1 MQKITRALAIRSV
14 NAGIIDVDDI
24 EWFIFGIEKRFTAF
38 ITSAFF
44 LVVGSYLSTPCIA
57 VSYLCSFFFLR
68 ARTNGFHAK
77 TFSCC
82 LLVSIASE
90 VLFLRFLLPIVT
102 PRVIWVLNIV
112 SISIILLVAPV
123 NTTSIHMTR
132 DELRLAKKY
141 VHIRLLFLS
150 MFLLLCRRMTDV
162 LQGVTLGNTMTAV
175 FLVIAIIEGEN
186 RHEISQEN

>member
-1 MQKITRALAIRSV
+1 MQKMTRALAIRSV
-14 NAGIIDVDDI
+14 KAGIIEVDDK
-24 EWFIFGIEKRFTAF
+24 EWLIYGIEKRLTAF
-38 ITSAFF
+38 ITSALF

-57 VSYLCSFFFLR
+57 ISYLCTFFFLR

-112 SISIILLVAPV
+112 GISTILLVAPV
-123 NTTSIHMTR
+123 NTPSIHMTR
-132 DELRLAKKY
+132 DELRLTKKY
-141 VHIRLLFLS
+141 VRIRLLFLS
-150 MFLLLCRRMTDV
+150 MFLLLFRRMPSV
-162 LQGVTLGNTMTAV
+162 LQGVTLGNTMAAV
-175 FLVIAIIEGEN
+175 FLVIAIIKGGN
-186 RHEISQEN
+186 QHDSRQEN